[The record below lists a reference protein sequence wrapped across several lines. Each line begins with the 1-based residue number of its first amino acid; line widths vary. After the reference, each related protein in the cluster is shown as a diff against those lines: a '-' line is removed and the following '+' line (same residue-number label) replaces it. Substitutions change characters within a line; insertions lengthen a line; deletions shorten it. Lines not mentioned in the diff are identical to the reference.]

1 MTLTMSFLIIICAFK
16 KGNNTNT
23 TRYKCTH
30 AVFASQPDAR
40 DGLHGGTD
48 HSRKI
53 YLLTRVIQNFPL
65 LLSYPHEPPKK
76 SPLTRN
82 SVCHCFV
89 EMHIYYQIT
98 VIILLCFRQNR
109 LMFILGSG
117 LSYRIDPVDIGQLIL
132 TLRKI
137 NEPAVCPSTCILL
150 TIDK

>member
-1 MTLTMSFLIIICAFK
+1 MPLKRGTIQIQRGINVLMQS
-16 KGNNTNT
+16 
-23 TRYKCTH
+23 
-30 AVFASQPDAR
+30 SQANQMHEMAYTEVPVTAEKFTCWR
-40 DGLHGGTD
+40 GLYRI
-48 HSRKI
+48 SPS
-53 YLLTRVIQNFPL
+53 YFLTRMNHQ
-65 LLSYPHEPPKK
+65 KK

-117 LSYRIDPVDIGQLIL
+117 LSYRIDPVDIGWLIL

-150 TIDK
+150 TIDKWWVI